1 MANKRKVPEIN
12 ASSMADISFLLLIFF
27 FVATTMDTDKGL
39 ARVLP
44 PITDQPVENTD
55 LVVKERNVFPVFIN
69 YRNEVAVKGKPIHL
83 SQLKTMAKDF
93 MDNPSN
99 SEKLPEKINTE
110 VEYFGV
116 IPITKHAVIS
126 LQSDRGSLYQIY
138 ITVQNELQA
147 AINELRNE
155 AAHRRFNKSYADLD
169 EEQQKAIRVIYPQ
182 RISEAE
188 PRSIKK

>member
-1 MANKRKVPEIN
+1 MTDKKKVPEIN
-12 ASSMADISFLLLIFF
+12 SSSMADISFLLLIFF

-44 PITDQPVENTD
+44 PIVDQPVD
-55 LVVKERNVFPVFIN
+55 DQVVVKERNVFSVLVN
-69 YRNEVAVKGKPIHL
+69 YRNEIAVKGQPVHI
-83 SQLKTMAKDF
+83 SQLKSMTKEF
-93 MDNPSN
+93 LDNPMN
-99 SEKLPEKINTE
+99 AEKLPEKVDTE

-126 LQSDRGSLYQIY
+126 LQNDRGSQYQLYLA
-138 ITVQNELQA
+138 VQNELQA

-155 AAHRRFNKSYADLD
+155 AARRRFNKPYNDLD
-169 EEQQKAIRVIYPQ
+169 ENQQKAIRVIYPQ

-188 PRSIKK
+188 PRNIKK